1 FQLFALLCS
10 LARSACVIGPL
21 EPFEPPPHCCALRA
35 AAPPWS
41 GSCFL
46 LLPLAGLVE
55 TFWFILCLHRCG
67 CTDATGRGRAGSANR
82 SIARALRG
90 KPRAP
95 CRAFAR
101 EGRIPSPVLPSA
113 PPTFDRS
120 HRAPLRACRPRRN
133 GGSAPP
139 SAPPRPRPPGPA

>member
-1 FQLFALLCS
+1 MPGLPRRSRSRLVRALTLLAMMHSFQLFALLCS

-82 SIARALRG
+82 SIA
-90 KPRAP
+90 
-95 CRAFAR
+95 
-101 EGRIPSPVLPSA
+101 
-113 PPTFDRS
+113 
-120 HRAPLRACRPRRN
+120 
-133 GGSAPP
+133 
-139 SAPPRPRPPGPA
+139 